1 MIAII
6 AIIAISRLPPAMEQT
21 PVPARY
27 RPKSYGLF
35 VVFIAIIGAF
45 SSLVNDMYLPT
56 IPAMMREFHTTPSM
70 TQMGLSMA
78 MLGMGIG
85 SVLWGSLS
93 DHFGRKPILI
103 ISLLIFAVSTGVALL
118 SPDITF
124 FVAVRLVQ
132 GFGAGGAMVLSTSIP
147 ADVFAGRQLGKLM
160 GIVGAINGIAPAA
173 GPLLGGFLADRVGWQ
188 GIFVVL
194 LAIGIGMTIWTTLTN
209 ETLPPAR
216 RIAARRLS
224 DYLKSYRTMLLN
236 GRFMIYVVIKAL
248 GIALLYAYISS
259 GPFII
264 QDHYHFSALTFGI
277 IFGANALA
285 IAAGAML
292 APRFRIMKQA
302 MVVGTVGIFLLS
314 LGMAAVMWYELPF
327 WAYELV
333 AVPLVLCLGMI
344 FSSANT
350 LAMDVGRADAGTSSA
365 ILGVV
370 KYILAAIVS
379 PLCGLGNLMH
389 SSAIVVIVTAA
400 IALLFAFLAY
410 RLSPLSDMVKH

>member
-1 MIAII
+1 
-6 AIIAISRLPPAMEQT
+6 MEQT

-103 ISLLIFAVSTGVALL
+103 ISLLIFALSTGVALL

-173 GPLLGGFLADRVGWQ
+173 GPLLGGFLADRVGWR

-194 LAIGIGMTIWTTLTN
+194 LAIGIGMTIWTTRTN

-224 DYLKSYRTMLLN
+224 DYVKAYRTMLLN
-236 GRFMIYVVIKAL
+236 GRFMIYVIIKAL

-302 MVVGTVGIFLLS
+302 MVVGTAGMFLLS

-389 SSAIVVIVTAA
+389 SSAVVVIVTAA

>member
-1 MIAII
+1 
-6 AIIAISRLPPAMEQT
+6 MEQT

-103 ISLLIFAVSTGVALL
+103 ISLLIFALSTGVALL

-173 GPLLGGFLADRVGWQ
+173 GPLLGGFLANRVGWR

-194 LAIGIGMTIWTTLTN
+194 LAIGIGMTIWTTRTN

-224 DYLKSYRTMLLN
+224 DYVKAYRTMLLN
-236 GRFMIYVVIKAL
+236 GRFMIYVIIKAL

-302 MVVGTVGIFLLS
+302 MVVGTAGMFLLS

-389 SSAIVVIVTAA
+389 SSAVVVIVTAA

>member
-1 MIAII
+1 
-6 AIIAISRLPPAMEQT
+6 MEQT

-118 SPDITF
+118 LPDITF

-173 GPLLGGFLADRVGWQ
+173 GPLLGGFLANRVGWQ

-302 MVVGTVGIFLLS
+302 MVVGTVGMFLLS

>member
-1 MIAII
+1 MIAMI

-93 DHFGRKPILI
+93 DHFGRKPMLI
-103 ISLLIFAVSTGVALL
+103 ISLLIFALSTGVALL

-173 GPLLGGFLADRVGWQ
+173 GPLLGGFLADRVGWR

-194 LAIGIGMTIWTTLTN
+194 LAIGIGMTIWTTRTN

-302 MVVGTVGIFLLS
+302 MVVGTVGMFLLS

-389 SSAIVVIVTAA
+389 SSAVVVIVTAA

>member
-1 MIAII
+1 MA
-6 AIIAISRLPPAMEQT
+6 QT
-21 PVPARY
+21 PVRARY

-56 IPAMMREFHTTPSM
+56 IPAMMRQFHTTPSM

-173 GPLLGGFLADRVGWQ
+173 GPLLGGFLADRVGWR

-194 LAIGIGMTIWTTLTN
+194 LAIGIGMTIWTTRTN

-224 DYLKSYRTMLLN
+224 NYVKAYRTMLLN
-236 GRFMIYVVIKAL
+236 GRFMIYVIIKAL

-302 MVVGTVGIFLLS
+302 MVVGTVGMFLLS

-389 SSAIVVIVTAA
+389 SSAVVVIVTAA

>member
-1 MIAII
+1 
-6 AIIAISRLPPAMEQT
+6 MEQT

-103 ISLLIFAVSTGVALL
+103 ISLLIFALSTGVALL

-173 GPLLGGFLADRVGWQ
+173 GPLLGGFLANRVGWQ

-194 LAIGIGMTIWTTLTN
+194 LTIGIGMTIWTTRTN

-236 GRFMIYVVIKAL
+236 GRFMIYVIIKAL

-259 GPFII
+259 GPFIL

-302 MVVGTVGIFLLS
+302 MVVGTVGMFLLS

-350 LAMDVGRADAGTSSA
+350 LAMDVSRADAGTSSA

-389 SSAIVVIVTAA
+389 SSAVVVIVTAA

>member
-173 GPLLGGFLADRVGWQ
+173 GPLLGGFLADRVGWR

-194 LAIGIGMTIWTTLTN
+194 LAIGIGMTIWTTRTN

-302 MVVGTVGIFLLS
+302 MVVGTVGMFLLS

-389 SSAIVVIVTAA
+389 SSAVVVIVTAA

>member
-103 ISLLIFAVSTGVALL
+103 ISLLIFALSTGVALL

-173 GPLLGGFLADRVGWQ
+173 GPLLGGFLADRVGWR

-194 LAIGIGMTIWTTLTN
+194 LAIGIGMTIWTTRTN

-236 GRFMIYVVIKAL
+236 GRFMIYVIIKAL

-302 MVVGTVGIFLLS
+302 MVVGTVGMFLLS

-389 SSAIVVIVTAA
+389 SSAVVVIVTAA

>member
-56 IPAMMREFHTTPSM
+56 IPAMMRQFHTTPSM

-103 ISLLIFAVSTGVALL
+103 ISLLIFALSTGVALL

-173 GPLLGGFLADRVGWQ
+173 GPLLGGFLADRVGWR

-194 LAIGIGMTIWTTLTN
+194 LAIGIGMTIWTTRTN

-224 DYLKSYRTMLLN
+224 DYVKAYRTMLLN
-236 GRFMIYVVIKAL
+236 GRFMIYVIIKAL

-302 MVVGTVGIFLLS
+302 MVVGTAGMFLLS

-389 SSAIVVIVTAA
+389 SSAVVVIVTAA

>member
-1 MIAII
+1 MA
-6 AIIAISRLPPAMEQT
+6 QT
-21 PVPARY
+21 PVRARY

-56 IPAMMREFHTTPSM
+56 IPAMMRQFHTTPSM

-173 GPLLGGFLADRVGWQ
+173 GPLLGGFLADRVGWR

-194 LAIGIGMTIWTTLTN
+194 LAIGIGMTIWTTRTN

-224 DYLKSYRTMLLN
+224 NYVKAYRTMLLN
-236 GRFMIYVVIKAL
+236 GRFMIYVIIKAL

-285 IAAGAML
+285 IATGAML

-302 MVVGTVGIFLLS
+302 MVVGTVGMFLLS

-389 SSAIVVIVTAA
+389 SSAVVVIVTAA

>member
-160 GIVGAINGIAPAA
+160 GIIGAINGIAPAA
-173 GPLLGGFLADRVGWQ
+173 GPLLGGFLANRVGWQ

-194 LAIGIGMTIWTTLTN
+194 LAIGIGMTIWTTRTN

-236 GRFMIYVVIKAL
+236 GRFMIYVIIKAL

-302 MVVGTVGIFLLS
+302 MVVGTVGMFLLS

-389 SSAIVVIVTAA
+389 SSAVVVIVTAA

>member
-1 MIAII
+1 
-6 AIIAISRLPPAMEQT
+6 MEQT

-56 IPAMMREFHTTPSM
+56 IPAMMRQFHTTPSM

-132 GFGAGGAMVLSTSIP
+132 GLGAGGAMVLSTSIP

-160 GIVGAINGIAPAA
+160 GIVGAINGIAPAT
-173 GPLLGGFLADRVGWQ
+173 GPLLGGFLADRVGWR

-194 LAIGIGMTIWTTLTN
+194 LAIGIGMTIWTTRTN

-302 MVVGTVGIFLLS
+302 MVVGTVGMFLLS

-389 SSAIVVIVTAA
+389 SSAVVVIVTAA

>member
-1 MIAII
+1 
-6 AIIAISRLPPAMEQT
+6 MEQT

-56 IPAMMREFHTTPSM
+56 IPAMMRQFHTTPSM

-132 GFGAGGAMVLSTSIP
+132 GLGAGGAMVLSTSIP

-173 GPLLGGFLADRVGWQ
+173 GPLLGGFLADRVGWR

-194 LAIGIGMTIWTTLTN
+194 LAIGIGMTIWTTRTN

-224 DYLKSYRTMLLN
+224 DYVKAYRTMLLN
-236 GRFMIYVVIKAL
+236 GRFMIYVIIKAL

-302 MVVGTVGIFLLS
+302 MVVGTAGMFLLS

-389 SSAIVVIVTAA
+389 SSAVVVIVTAA

>member
-103 ISLLIFAVSTGVALL
+103 ISLLIFALSTGVALL

-173 GPLLGGFLADRVGWQ
+173 GPLLGGFLADRVGWR

-194 LAIGIGMTIWTTLTN
+194 LAIGIGMTIWTTRTN

-236 GRFMIYVVIKAL
+236 GRFMIYVIIKAL

-285 IAAGAML
+285 IAAGTML

-302 MVVGTVGIFLLS
+302 MVVGTVGMFLLS

-389 SSAIVVIVTAA
+389 SSAVVVIVTAA

>member
-1 MIAII
+1 MA
-6 AIIAISRLPPAMEQT
+6 QT
-21 PVPARY
+21 PVRARY
-27 RPKSYGLF
+27 WPKSYGLF

-56 IPAMMREFHTTPSM
+56 IPAMMRQFHTTPSM

-132 GFGAGGAMVLSTSIP
+132 GLGAGGAMVLSTSIP

-173 GPLLGGFLADRVGWQ
+173 GPLLGGFLADRVGWR

-194 LAIGIGMTIWTTLTN
+194 LAIGIGMTIWTTRTN

-302 MVVGTVGIFLLS
+302 MVVGTVGMFLLS

-389 SSAIVVIVTAA
+389 SSAVVVIVTAA

>member
-1 MIAII
+1 
-6 AIIAISRLPPAMEQT
+6 MEQT

-103 ISLLIFAVSTGVALL
+103 ISLLIFALSTGVALL

-173 GPLLGGFLADRVGWQ
+173 GPLLGGFLANRVGWQ

-194 LAIGIGMTIWTTLTN
+194 LAIGIGMTIWTTRTN

-302 MVVGTVGIFLLS
+302 MVVGTVGMFLLS

-389 SSAIVVIVTAA
+389 SSAVVVIVTAA

>member
-1 MIAII
+1 
-6 AIIAISRLPPAMEQT
+6 MEQT

-103 ISLLIFAVSTGVALL
+103 ISLLIFALSTGVALL

-173 GPLLGGFLADRVGWQ
+173 GPLLGGFLADRVGWR

-194 LAIGIGMTIWTTLTN
+194 LAIGIGMTIWTTRTN

-236 GRFMIYVVIKAL
+236 GRFMIYVIIKAL

-302 MVVGTVGIFLLS
+302 MVVGTAGMFLLS

-389 SSAIVVIVTAA
+389 SSAVVVIVTAA

>member
-1 MIAII
+1 
-6 AIIAISRLPPAMEQT
+6 MEQT

-173 GPLLGGFLADRVGWQ
+173 GPLLGGFLANRVGWQ

-302 MVVGTVGIFLLS
+302 MVVGTVGMFLLS

-389 SSAIVVIVTAA
+389 SSAVVVIVTAA

>member
-147 ADVFAGRQLGKLM
+147 ADVYAGRQLGKLM

-173 GPLLGGFLADRVGWQ
+173 GPLLGGFLADRVGWR

-194 LAIGIGMTIWTTLTN
+194 LAIGIGMTIWTTRTN

-302 MVVGTVGIFLLS
+302 MVVGTVGMFLLS

-389 SSAIVVIVTAA
+389 SSAVVIVVTAT

>member
-1 MIAII
+1 
-6 AIIAISRLPPAMEQT
+6 MEQT

-173 GPLLGGFLADRVGWQ
+173 GPLLGGFLANRVGWQ

-194 LAIGIGMTIWTTLTN
+194 LAIGIGMTIWTTRTN

-302 MVVGTVGIFLLS
+302 MVVGTAGMFLLS

-389 SSAIVVIVTAA
+389 SSAVVVIVTAA

>member
-1 MIAII
+1 
-6 AIIAISRLPPAMEQT
+6 MEQT

-103 ISLLIFAVSTGVALL
+103 ISLLIFALSTGVALL

-173 GPLLGGFLADRVGWQ
+173 GPLLGGFLANRVGWQ

-302 MVVGTVGIFLLS
+302 MVVGTVGMFLLS

>member
-173 GPLLGGFLADRVGWQ
+173 GPLLGGFLADRVGWR

-194 LAIGIGMTIWTTLTN
+194 LAIGIGMTIWTTRTN

-302 MVVGTVGIFLLS
+302 MVVGTVGMFLLS

>member
-173 GPLLGGFLADRVGWQ
+173 GPLLGGFLADRVGWR

-194 LAIGIGMTIWTTLTN
+194 LAIGIGMTIWTTRTN

-224 DYLKSYRTMLLN
+224 DYVKAYRTMLLN
-236 GRFMIYVVIKAL
+236 GRFMIYVIIKAL

-302 MVVGTVGIFLLS
+302 MVVGTAGMFLLS

-389 SSAIVVIVTAA
+389 SSAVVVIVTAA

>member
-103 ISLLIFAVSTGVALL
+103 ISLLIFALSTGVALL

-173 GPLLGGFLADRVGWQ
+173 GPLLGGFLADRVGWR

-194 LAIGIGMTIWTTLTN
+194 LAIGIGMTIWTTRTN

-302 MVVGTVGIFLLS
+302 MVVGTVGMFLLS

-389 SSAIVVIVTAA
+389 SSAVVVIVTAA

>member
-173 GPLLGGFLADRVGWQ
+173 GPLLGGFLANRVGWR

-194 LAIGIGMTIWTTLTN
+194 LAIGIGMTIWTTRTN

-224 DYLKSYRTMLLN
+224 DYVKAYRTMLLN
-236 GRFMIYVVIKAL
+236 GRFMIYVIIKAL

-292 APRFRIMKQA
+292 APRFRIMKLA
-302 MVVGTVGIFLLS
+302 MVVGTVGMFLLS

-389 SSAIVVIVTAA
+389 SSAVVVIVTAT

>member
-1 MIAII
+1 MAK
-6 AIIAISRLPPAMEQT
+6 T
-21 PVPARY
+21 PGPARY

-103 ISLLIFAVSTGVALL
+103 ISLLIFALSTGVALL

-173 GPLLGGFLADRVGWQ
+173 GPLLGGFLADRVGWR

-194 LAIGIGMTIWTTLTN
+194 LAIGIGMTIWTTRTN

-302 MVVGTVGIFLLS
+302 MVVGTVGMFLLS

-389 SSAIVVIVTAA
+389 SSAVVVIVTAA

>member
-1 MIAII
+1 
-6 AIIAISRLPPAMEQT
+6 MEQT

-56 IPAMMREFHTTPSM
+56 IPAMMRQFHTTPSM

-132 GFGAGGAMVLSTSIP
+132 GLGAGGAMVLSTSIP

-173 GPLLGGFLADRVGWQ
+173 GPLLGGFLADRVGWR

-194 LAIGIGMTIWTTLTN
+194 LAIGIGMTIWTTRTN

-224 DYLKSYRTMLLN
+224 DYVKAYRTMLLN
-236 GRFMIYVVIKAL
+236 GRFMIYVIIKAL

-302 MVVGTVGIFLLS
+302 MVVGTVGMFLLS

-389 SSAIVVIVTAA
+389 SSAVVVIVTAA

>member
-1 MIAII
+1 
-6 AIIAISRLPPAMEQT
+6 MEQT

-103 ISLLIFAVSTGVALL
+103 ISLLIFALSTGVALL

-132 GFGAGGAMVLSTSIP
+132 DFGAGGAMVLSTSIP

-173 GPLLGGFLADRVGWQ
+173 GPLLGGFLANRVGWR

-194 LAIGIGMTIWTTLTN
+194 LAIGIGMTIWTTRTN

-224 DYLKSYRTMLLN
+224 DYVKAYRTMLLN
-236 GRFMIYVVIKAL
+236 GRFMIYVIIKAL

-302 MVVGTVGIFLLS
+302 MVVGTAGMFLLS

-389 SSAIVVIVTAA
+389 SSAVVVIVTAA

>member
-103 ISLLIFAVSTGVALL
+103 ISLLIFALSTGVALL

-173 GPLLGGFLADRVGWQ
+173 GPLLGGFLADRVGWR

-194 LAIGIGMTIWTTLTN
+194 LAIGIGMTIWTTRTN

-236 GRFMIYVVIKAL
+236 GRFMIYVIIKAL

-302 MVVGTVGIFLLS
+302 MVVGTAGMFLLS

-389 SSAIVVIVTAA
+389 SSAVVVIVTAA

>member
-103 ISLLIFAVSTGVALL
+103 ISLLIFALSTGVALL

-173 GPLLGGFLADRVGWQ
+173 GPLLGGFLADRVGWR

-194 LAIGIGMTIWTTLTN
+194 LAIGIGMTIWTTRTN

-224 DYLKSYRTMLLN
+224 DYVKAYRTMLLN
-236 GRFMIYVVIKAL
+236 GRFMIYVIIKAL

-302 MVVGTVGIFLLS
+302 MVVGTVGMFLLS

-389 SSAIVVIVTAA
+389 SSAVVVIVTAA

>member
-6 AIIAISRLPPAMEQT
+6 AIIATSRLPPAMEQT

-103 ISLLIFAVSTGVALL
+103 ISLLIFALSTGVALL

-173 GPLLGGFLADRVGWQ
+173 GPLLGGFLANRVGWQ

-194 LAIGIGMTIWTTLTN
+194 LAIGIGMTIWTTRTN

-236 GRFMIYVVIKAL
+236 GHFMIYVVIKAL

-302 MVVGTVGIFLLS
+302 MVVGTVGMFLLS

-389 SSAIVVIVTAA
+389 SSAVVVIVTAA

>member
-1 MIAII
+1 MA
-6 AIIAISRLPPAMEQT
+6 QT

-35 VVFIAIIGAF
+35 LVFIAIIGAF

-56 IPAMMREFHTTPSM
+56 IPAMMRQFHTTPSM

-103 ISLLIFAVSTGVALL
+103 ISLLIFVVSTGVALL

-173 GPLLGGFLADRVGWQ
+173 GPLLGGFLADRVGWR

-194 LAIGIGMTIWTTLTN
+194 LAIGIGMTIWTTRTN

-224 DYLKSYRTMLLN
+224 DYVKAYRTMLLN
-236 GRFMIYVVIKAL
+236 GRFMIYVIIKAL

-302 MVVGTVGIFLLS
+302 MVVGTAGMFLLS

-389 SSAIVVIVTAA
+389 SSAVVVIVTAA

>member
-1 MIAII
+1 
-6 AIIAISRLPPAMEQT
+6 MEQT

-85 SVLWGSLS
+85 SMLWGSLS

-103 ISLLIFAVSTGVALL
+103 ISLLIFALSTGVALL

-160 GIVGAINGIAPAA
+160 GIVGAINGVAPAA
-173 GPLLGGFLADRVGWQ
+173 GPLLGGFLADRVGWR

-194 LAIGIGMTIWTTLTN
+194 LAIGIGMTIWTTRTN

-236 GRFMIYVVIKAL
+236 GRFMIYVIIKAL

-302 MVVGTVGIFLLS
+302 MVVGTVGMFLLS

-389 SSAIVVIVTAA
+389 SSAVVVIVTAA

>member
-1 MIAII
+1 
-6 AIIAISRLPPAMEQT
+6 MEQT

-173 GPLLGGFLADRVGWQ
+173 GPLLGGFLANRVGWQ

-302 MVVGTVGIFLLS
+302 MVVGTVGMFLLS

>member
-1 MIAII
+1 
-6 AIIAISRLPPAMEQT
+6 MEQT

-173 GPLLGGFLADRVGWQ
+173 GPLLGGFLANRVGWQ

-302 MVVGTVGIFLLS
+302 MVVGTVGMFLLS

-370 KYILAAIVS
+370 KYILAAIVA

>member
-1 MIAII
+1 
-6 AIIAISRLPPAMEQT
+6 MEQT

-85 SVLWGSLS
+85 SMLWGSLS

-103 ISLLIFAVSTGVALL
+103 ISLLIFALSTGVALL

-173 GPLLGGFLADRVGWQ
+173 GPLLGGFLANRVGWQ

-194 LAIGIGMTIWTTLTN
+194 LAIGIGMTIWTTRTN

-302 MVVGTVGIFLLS
+302 MVVGTAGMFLLS

-389 SSAIVVIVTAA
+389 SSAVVVIVTAA

>member
-6 AIIAISRLPPAMEQT
+6 AIIATSRLPPAMEQT

-173 GPLLGGFLADRVGWQ
+173 GPLLGGFLANRVGWQ

-194 LAIGIGMTIWTTLTN
+194 LAIGIGMTIWTTRTN

-236 GRFMIYVVIKAL
+236 GRFMIYVIIKAL

-302 MVVGTVGIFLLS
+302 MVVGTVGMFLLS

-389 SSAIVVIVTAA
+389 SSAVVVIVTAA

>member
-173 GPLLGGFLADRVGWQ
+173 GPLLGGFLANRVGWQ

-194 LAIGIGMTIWTTLTN
+194 LAIGIGMTIWTTRTN

-302 MVVGTVGIFLLS
+302 MVVGTVGMFLLS

-389 SSAIVVIVTAA
+389 SSAVVVIVTAA
-400 IALLFAFLAY
+400 IALLFAFLTY